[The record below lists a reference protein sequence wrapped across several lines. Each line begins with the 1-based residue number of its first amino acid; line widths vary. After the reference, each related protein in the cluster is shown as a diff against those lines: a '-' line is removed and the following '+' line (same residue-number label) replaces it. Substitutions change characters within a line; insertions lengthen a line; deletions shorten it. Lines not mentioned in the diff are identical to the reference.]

1 MFDAPRRRRRRR
13 LIWPLV
19 ITIVVV
25 VGLVVATAGDDTRS
39 TITYLED
46 VQTSATEI
54 SRAGSTLR
62 TLVGDLSRVD
72 RAEFQSVVGGVKTS
86 LDSAEAI
93 VRGEVPSSE
102 IVGAMTLY
110 RLALESWS
118 EGIDGFE
125 DTILRAADDSLDE
138 TVIDDLASA
147 VVAVRAGDQIYGALI
162 AEFDREDVPAPVAAM
177 PEIRL
182 LPVDTPITVLAPAW
196 VSAARSDGSELP
208 IRPSV
213 RIEQVSTD
221 PEWVTSA
228 NSSIVVPAVSDT
240 ISVMVVVGN
249 SGNTAT
255 SPGSLA
261 MRFAGPG
268 EEPVEETEPVPIIEP
283 GARTSIIFRDLD
295 VIPGSFYQ
303 LELELDP
310 GGDDTFLEDNTYS
323 TGFTVNEA
331 TPDTTD
337 TTDTSSTT
345 DGG

>member
-13 LIWPLV
+13 MIWPLL
-19 ITIVVV
+19 ITIAVVI
-25 VGLVVATAGDDTRS
+25 GLVVATAGGDARS

-72 RAEFQSVVGGVKTS
+72 RAEFQSVVGGVKS
-86 LDSAEAI
+86 ALDSAEAI
-93 VRGEVPSSE
+93 VRDEVPNSE

-110 RLALESWS
+110 RLALDSWT
-118 EGIDGFE
+118 EGIQGFE
-125 DTILRAADDSLDE
+125 ETILRAADEPLDD

-162 AEFDREDVPAPVAAM
+162 DEFDRDDVPAPVTAM

-196 VSAARSDGSELP
+196 VSAARSEGSELP

-228 NSSIVVPAVSDT
+228 DGSTVVPAVSET
-240 ISVMVVVGN
+240 IAVMVVIGN

-255 SPGSLA
+255 SPGSLS
-261 MRFAGPG
+261 MRFSASDG
-268 EEPVEETEPVPIIEP
+268 EPAEATEPVPVIEA
-283 GARTSIIFRDLD
+283 GARTSIVFRDLA
-295 VIPGSFYQ
+295 VVPGTFYQ

-310 GGDDTFLEDNTYS
+310 GGDDTFTDDNTYS

-337 TTDTSSTT
+337 TTDTT

>member
-13 LIWPLV
+13 LIWPLL
-19 ITIVVV
+19 ITIAVV
-25 VGLVVATAGDDTRS
+25 VGLVVATAGGDARS

-72 RAEFQSVVGGVKTS
+72 RAEFQSVVDGVEAA

-93 VRGEVPSSE
+93 VHDEVPNSE

-110 RLALESWS
+110 RLALDSWI
-118 EGIDGFE
+118 EGIEGFE
-125 DTILRAADDSLDE
+125 ESILRAADDPLDE

-162 AEFDREDVPAPVAAM
+162 AEFEREDVPAPVAAM
-177 PEIRL
+177 PDVRL

-213 RIEQVSTD
+213 RIEQVSTE

-228 NSSIVVPAVSDT
+228 DGSTVVPAVSET
-240 ISVMVVVGN
+240 IAVMVVVGN

-255 SPGSLA
+255 SPGSLS
-261 MRFAGPG
+261 MRFSGQDG
-268 EEPVEETEPVPIIEP
+268 EPVEVTEAVPVIAA
-283 GARTSIIFRDLD
+283 GARTSIVFRDLA
-295 VIPGSFYQ
+295 VVPGTFYQ

-310 GGDDTFLEDNTYS
+310 GGDDTFSDDNTYS

-331 TPDTTD
+331 TPDTSVPTD
-337 TTDTSSTT
+337 TTD
-345 DGG
+345 GG

>member
-13 LIWPLV
+13 LIWPLL
-19 ITIVVV
+19 ITIAVVI
-25 VGLVVATAGDDTRS
+25 GLVVATAGGDARS

-72 RAEFQSVVGGVKTS
+72 RAEFQSVVNGVETA

-93 VRGEVPSSE
+93 VRDEVPNSE

-110 RLALESWS
+110 RLALESWT
-118 EGIDGFE
+118 EGIEGFE
-125 DTILRAADDSLDE
+125 ETILRAADDPLDD

-162 AEFDREDVPAPVAAM
+162 DEFARHDVPAPVTAM

-228 NSSIVVPAVSDT
+228 DGSTVVPAVSET
-240 ISVMVVVGN
+240 IAVMVVVGN

-255 SPGSLA
+255 SRGSLS
-261 MRFAGPG
+261 MRFSGPDA
-268 EEPVEETEPVPIIEP
+268 EPVEATESVPVIDA
-283 GARTSIIFRDLD
+283 GARTSIVFRDLA
-295 VIPGSFYQ
+295 VIPGTFYQ

-310 GGDDTFLEDNTYS
+310 GGDDTFSDDNTYS

-337 TTDTSSTT
+337 TPGTT